1 MGLFDRHYD
10 EITTYLAQKQ
20 DEGRVTEFVHQG
32 KTQWPFSKTRNLVLG
47 QDTAIE
53 LGNPKDA
60 STACLLWV
68 NDPGKVNNGRITVV
82 GPDIPQLQK
91 QHISFGKVVIVGG
104 KDFNEENSYDRYRE
118 MEHLRY
124 DINLEGYM
132 MRGVSQ
138 YQREWSRISKTAVN
152 NGFSFQMLGGAL
164 IDKFSELQY
173 VRAVETI
180 FITSGKDDVLAM
192 KDISDNVTKIIGAMN
207 KMAEEMSFDCDSCE
221 YTDVCSDV
229 EELRSMRRSNKSK
242 GAAAN
247 A

>member
-1 MGLFDRHYD
+1 MGLFDRQHD
-10 EITTYLAQKQ
+10 EITAYLARKR
-20 DEGRVTEFVHQG
+20 DEGRVTEFSHDG
-32 KTQWPFSKTRNLVLG
+32 KTDWPLSKNRNLVLG

-68 NDPGKVNNGRITVV
+68 NDPGKVNNGRVTVV
-82 GPDIPQLQK
+82 GPDIPQLGE

-104 KDFNEENSYDRYRE
+104 KDFNEENSYDRYRA

-124 DINLEGYM
+124 DIHLEGYM

-138 YQREWSRISKTAVN
+138 YQREWSRISKMAVN
-152 NGFSFQMLGGAL
+152 NGFSFQVLGGAL
-164 IDKFSELQY
+164 IDKFFELKY

-192 KDISDNVTKIIGAMN
+192 KNISDNIAKIINAMN

-221 YTDVCSDV
+221 YTEVCSDV
-229 EELRSMRRSNKSK
+229 AELRSMRRSNKSK

>member
-1 MGLFDRHYD
+1 
-10 EITTYLAQKQ
+10 
-20 DEGRVTEFVHQG
+20 
-32 KTQWPFSKTRNLVLG
+32 VLG

-68 NDPGKVNNGRITVV
+68 NDPGKVNNSRITIV
-82 GPDIPQLQK
+82 GPDVPQLQE

-124 DINLEGYM
+124 DIHLKGYM

-138 YQREWSRISKTAVN
+138 YQREWSRISKMAVN
-152 NGFSFQMLGGAL
+152 NGFSFQVLGGAL
-164 IDKFSELQY
+164 IDKFFELKY

-192 KDISDNVTKIIGAMN
+192 KNISDNVVKIIGAMN

-221 YTDVCSDV
+221 YTEVCSDV
-229 EELRSMRRSNKSK
+229 AELRSMRRSNKSK

>member
-10 EITTYLAQKQ
+10 EITTYLAQKR

-32 KTQWPFSKTRNLVLG
+32 KTHWPSSKTRNLVLG

-53 LGNPKDA
+53 LGNPKDV
-60 STACLLWV
+60 STACLLWM

-82 GPDIPQLQK
+82 GPDIPQLK
-91 QHISFGKVVIVGG
+91 EKHISFGKVVIVGG
-104 KDFNEENSYDRYRE
+104 KDFNEENSYHRYRE

-124 DINLEGYM
+124 DIHLEGYM

-138 YQREWSRISKTAVN
+138 YQREWSRISKTAIN
-152 NGFSFQMLGGAL
+152 NGFSFRMLGGAL
-164 IDKFSELQY
+164 IDKFSELKY
-173 VRAVETI
+173 VRAVEII
-180 FITSGKDDVLAM
+180 FITFGKDDVLAM
-192 KDISDNVTKIIGAMN
+192 KNISDNVTKIIGAMN
-207 KMAEEMSFDCDSCE
+207 KMAEEMSFDCDTCE